1 MASVRMRSWRP
12 LELAGHVRAGRRAVP
27 AGPCAMVSVVV
38 MPCRRVGTGRTTV
51 SCCTLRA

>member
-27 AGPCAMVSVVV
+27 PARA
-38 MPCRRVGTGRTTV
+38 RRFRW
-51 SCCTLRA
+51 